1 MTESICSLL
10 GINRY
15 EGDDIVVADNYKDGY
30 EDDGYEDF
38 EELLEEFDSLSDFY
52 RHQLET
58 RRF

>member
-15 EGDDIVVADNYKDGY
+15 GGDDIVVADDYT
-30 EDDGYEDF
+30 DGYEDF
-38 EELLEEFDSLSDFY
+38 DELLEEFDNLSDFF